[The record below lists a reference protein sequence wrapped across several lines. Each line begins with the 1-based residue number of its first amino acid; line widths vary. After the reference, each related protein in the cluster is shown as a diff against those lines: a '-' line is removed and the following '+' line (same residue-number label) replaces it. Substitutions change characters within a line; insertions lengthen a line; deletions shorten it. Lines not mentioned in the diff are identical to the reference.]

1 MVIKVARG
9 VAEEILGFPDQIK
22 LQVQRADDPAAAAE
36 ALVNA
41 AEEIEQLG
49 SDFLSDD
56 GEPLTPNSVGGVVVV
71 PSGSFL
77 TGINAPMVPESELA
91 RIPDIVA
98 RHLAAEGVKN
108 AVIALPP
115 DTGPLDD
122 IENTPR
128 AVILRLF
135 VAPLTSP
142 DPAPTPAWLLE
153 LASTWLLEHSS
164 DELINV
170 RASVVQFPLL
180 RHDVAAY
187 VDTFPRFGSPVLTG
201 GSLASRAWG
210 VHLDAASVAFA
221 FGGPEA
227 TDAELVAM
235 VGSFAELTRQV
246 APRLVQGF
254 IDISR
259 RFAPFSTTLH
269 GTTWS
274 IQGGASPE
282 LVVYVDDELC
292 FDAFAYQV
300 LGPGHVARLVAAA
313 PEGRL
318 PAPFRPLPAGRVELS
333 VGEPADW
340 LPASPQR
347 DRVLAEARRLLA
359 PCLPGLEEA
368 LQVRR
373 ARRAERL
380 SAQAAASEDHE
391 GNQS

>member
-1 MVIKVARG
+1 MIKVARG
-9 VAEEILGFPDQIK
+9 LVEEILRFPDQIK

-71 PSGSFL
+71 PSGPFL

-98 RHLAAEGVKN
+98 RHLAAAGVKN

-135 VAPLTSP
+135 VAPLDIS
-142 DPAPTPAWLLE
+142 DPEPIPPWLLE
-153 LASTWLLEHSS
+153 LASTWLLEHSA

-187 VDTFPRFGSPVLTG
+187 VDTFPRCGSPVLMA

-227 TDAELVAM
+227 TDSELVAM
-235 VGSFAELTRQV
+235 VGSFAELARQV
-246 APRLVQGF
+246 APRVVQGF

-269 GTTWS
+269 GTPWS
-274 IQGGASPE
+274 VEGGAAPE

-300 LGPGHVARLVAAA
+300 LGPGHVARLFADAVGGT
-313 PEGRL
+313 P
-318 PAPFRPLPAGRVELS
+318 PAPFRPLPAGRVELA
-333 VGEPADW
+333 VGQPAHW
-340 LPASPQR
+340 LPGSPQR

-359 PCLPGLEEA
+359 PCLLVKLDA

-373 ARRAERL
+373 ARRA
-380 SAQAAASEDHE
+380 AQAATSEEHR
-391 GNQS
+391 GSQS